1 MVLPNTTLAK
11 IVVYR
16 EIGYSWDKIASK
28 LGLKGRS
35 TPRMAYNRYIKNKS
49 LEPRKSTG
57 RPRKI
62 TERGERYLVRWLEKD
77 PFVTPERLQVLFNSF
92 SPDTTVCEKTI
103 RRLLR
108 RRGYSGRAA
117 AKKLLLSTK
126 IRQKRVEWCRRHKDW
141 TEEQWGRVLFSD
153 EVRMRLRSDGRVY
166 VWRKPGKRFDRKYTK
181 HLSTDKRSLMFWGII
196 SSTGQKKL
204 VKCPPSLRSC
214 DYLAILQEV
223 GPEIFGQNLI
233 FQQDNCSVHK
243 ARIIRNFLEESG
255 VSVLQWPAYSPDLNI
270 IENLWAIVKKRLR
283 KERVTWENLEETVIR
298 IWENFDEKII
308 KKLYQSMRSRLNA
321 CIKSGGATIGY

>member
-35 TPRMAYNRYIKNKS
+35 TPRMAYNRYIKNNN
-49 LEPRKSTG
+49 
-57 RPRKI
+57 
-62 TERGERYLVRWLEKD
+62 
-77 PFVTPERLQVLFNSF
+77 LFNSF

-298 IWENFDEKII
+298 IWENIDEKII